1 MYGSPLFLSET
12 LLVVNYGHF
21 QKNKELQRVVEKLQP
36 RGFYD
41 EQRVDNFVNWYV
53 LLQQNLGEN
62 WINRPPFIDGVFVT
76 DDEIEAGV
84 RPYTT
89 NSRDWKASDRLPR
102 EMRQEQLRYIG
113 QRRDRL
119 TEHYL
124 EHMYE
129 RDGMQ
134 EKTGR
139 SFQEV
144 APILVAVANMVK
156 ANPSFQVPEAL

>member
-1 MYGSPLFLSET
+1 
-12 LLVVNYGHF
+12 
-21 QKNKELQRVVEKLQP
+21 
-36 RGFYD
+36 
-41 EQRVDNFVNWYV
+41 
-53 LLQQNLGEN
+53 
-62 WINRPPFIDGVFVT
+62 
-76 DDEIEAGV
+76 
-84 RPYTT
+84 
-89 NSRDWKASDRLPR
+89 
-102 EMRQEQLRYIG
+102 MRQEQLRYIG